1 MRRIILAASLL
12 GLVAAATAGI
22 VVGGSPVATAGT
34 ATTPAKPTCSKVTG
48 TLLAPSPK
56 ITVSDCTGG
65 LGTGDI
71 TTKYSGIAGFTG
83 TATWY
88 KPGKKSVVQGTTK
101 VDKVQITLHVP
112 SRCSGTVSEYDLTG
126 TVSADTTHKIAVGSK
141 IAGDVCFGN
150 TLTLAKGTVL
160 KL

>member
-1 MRRIILAASLL
+1 VRRIILAVSLL
-12 GLVAAATAGI
+12 GLVAAVTAGTVVGGSSVATAGI
-22 VVGGSPVATAGT
+22 AA
-34 ATTPAKPTCSKVTG
+34 TPAKPTCSKVTG
-48 TLLAPSPK
+48 TLLAPSAK

-71 TTKYSGIAGFTG
+71 TTKFNGIAGFTG

-101 VDKVQITLHVP
+101 VDKVRITPHVP
-112 SRCSGTVSEYDLTG
+112 SRCSSTASEYDLSG
-126 TVSADTTHKIAVGSK
+126 TVSADTTHKIPVGSK
-141 IAGDVCFGN
+141 IAGDVCVGN
-150 TLTLAKGTVL
+150 TLSLVKGTVI